1 MLFRPDVPCL
11 RPRNHPQVLLYEPQA
26 HQLLLHALH
35 VKPPGVVAVVV
46 LDRRNLLVPLDEE
59 LVVVKVPRVARDAE
73 IVPHV
78 HRACHLLARDEGLV
92 QLLTVPRPDDLHL
105 RLPIFRVYLRVDLLQ
120 SRGKGV
126 QCGRRCLLN
135 EQVAVVAVRERVH
148 HEVHS
153 IVQRHHEPR
162 HVRVSY
168 RYRLPLHHLLDP
180 QRNHRPAGGHH
191 IAVPRAADRRRRSLA
206 ELAPLRYR
214 HLLHHRLADAHRVD
228 RVGRLVRGQHH
239 NILHPVLDSGQEN
252 IVRALHIGPHSLHRE
267 ELAAR
272 DLLQRRSREYIVHSA
287 HRDVDALAVANIPD
301 VELYLRVLQHVP
313 HVVLL
318 LLVPREDA
326 DLPDVAVKKATE
338 HGVTET
344 ARAACYQQDFVFE
357 YTHGFIK

>member
-11 RPRNHPQVLLYEPQA
+11 RPRDHPQVLLYEPQA
-26 HQLLLHALH
+26 HQLLLHPLH
-35 VKPPGVVAVVV
+35 IKTPGVVAVVV
-46 LDRRNLLVPLDEE
+46 LYCRNLLVALHEE
-59 LVVVKVPRVARDAE
+59 LVVVQVPRVARDAE

-78 HRACHLLARDEGLV
+78 HRARHLLTRDECLV
-92 QLLTVPRPDDLHL
+92 QLLPVPRTDDLHL
-105 RLPIFRVYLRVDLLQ
+105 RLAVFRVYLRVDLLQ
-120 SRGKGV
+120 CRGEGV
-126 QCGRRCLLN
+126 QRGRRSLLH
-135 EQVAVVAVRERVH
+135 EQVAVVPVRERVH

-162 HVRVSY
+162 HVRVRY
-168 RYRLPLHHLLDP
+168 RYRLALHHLLHP

-191 IAVPRAADRRRRSLA
+191 IAVPSAADSRRRSLA

-228 RVGRLVRGQHH
+228 RVGSLVRGEH
-239 NILHPVLDSGQEN
+239 NHILHPVLDGGQEH
-252 IVRALHIGPHSLHRE
+252 IVRALHIGPHSLHWE

-272 DLLQRRSREYIVHSA
+272 NLLQCRSRENIVHAA
-287 HRDVDALAVANIPD
+287 HRHIHALLVAHVAD
-301 VELYLRVLQHVP
+301 EELNLRVLQHVP

-357 YTHGFIK
+357 Y